1 MKRWV
6 IIGLLGLFFSGCVEG
21 YSHNDL
27 RMLTAYR
34 AKEVCSCLFVQKQTE
49 AYCQAYTVAFPNLA
63 SYSVDFETSRFKQ
76 RHCSSG
82 RIRLGTVRQILG
94 ASWIQFLRSF
104 SMASMIGKWHNQ
116 RMVRCAFPFAMV
128 LTLLLGACPTPVAP
142 EGKHGPAERA
152 LHPATHRRRVAL
164 RLILCFLPR

>member
-63 SYSVDFETSRFKQ
+63 SYSVDFENQSVQAEALLVWTNTARY
-76 RHCSSG
+76 SSANFG
-82 RIRLGTVRQILG
+82 
-94 ASWIQFLRSF
+94 
-104 SMASMIGKWHNQ
+104 
-116 RMVRCAFPFAMV
+116 CV
-128 LTLLLGACPTPVAP
+128 LDPIP
-142 EGKHGPAERA
+142 
-152 LHPATHRRRVAL
+152 
-164 RLILCFLPR
+164 